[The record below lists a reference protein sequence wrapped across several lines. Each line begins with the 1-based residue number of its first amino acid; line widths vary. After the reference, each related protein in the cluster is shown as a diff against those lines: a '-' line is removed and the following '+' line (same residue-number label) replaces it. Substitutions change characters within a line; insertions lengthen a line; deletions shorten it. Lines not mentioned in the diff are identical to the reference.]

1 MENAQIRNMIRKF
14 ISERPRNTA
23 EISAWIESQSSSQTP
38 RSDIASILEMD
49 GKIVRIGTVR
59 RSGIAGREYPLSE
72 WATDDWVAYHER
84 GEPNKE
90 ELK

>member
-1 MENAQIRNMIRKF
+1 
-14 ISERPRNTA
+14 
-23 EISAWIESQSSSQTP
+23 
-38 RSDIASILEMD
+38 MD